1 MHNSFFFK
9 KNGKIARTIPSFSKK
24 MARLHAQFLLFQ
36 KKWQDC
42 THNSYFFRKRSKIAR
57 TIPIFII
64 KRRNISRAIPSW
76 LSKRAKF
83 IKTP

>member
-42 THNSYFFRKRSKIAR
+42 THNPFFFKKNGKIAR
-57 TIPIFII
+57 TIPSFSE
-64 KRRNISRAIPSW
+64 KEGRLHVQS
-76 LSKRAKF
+76 LLFQKK
-83 IKTP
+83 

>member
-24 MARLHAQFLLFQ
+24 VARLHAQFLLFQ
-36 KKWQDC
+36 KKKEDC
-42 THNSYFFRKRSKIAR
+42 TYNPFFFKKSSKIAR